1 MIPDSGRRPTM
12 ISHAEAS
19 SLTADDHDH
28 ASPVAHHF
36 DSASQQFEAGKLG
49 MWLFLVSE
57 VLFFSGLFVAYA
69 IYRHRHIEVFV
80 AGSELLD
87 VSLGAFNTVV
97 LLFSS
102 LTMALAVRSA
112 QLSDQRRLVIWLSI
126 TIACAVFFL
135 GVKGVEYSHKVHDG
149 LLWQGAISAE
159 PGTEINGVAAEEL
172 GTFFSIY
179 FAMTGLH
186 ALHIIGGIGVLI
198 WLLVRA
204 TRGHFSSTNFA
215 AVDYA
220 GLYWHLVDLVWIYL
234 FPLLYLI

>member
-1 MIPDSGRRPTM
+1 MIRQSEPSSPNSG
-12 ISHAEAS
+12 
-19 SLTADDHDH
+19 DHEH
-28 ASPVAHHF
+28 QSPIAHHF
-36 DSASQQFEAGKLG
+36 DSAAQQFEAGKLG

-57 VLFFSGLFVAYA
+57 ILFFSGLFVAYA
-69 IYRHRHIEVFV
+69 IYRNRHIEVFTV
-80 AGSELLD
+80 GSGLLD

-112 QLSDQRRLVIWLSI
+112 QLSERRRLVMWLSI

-149 LLWQGAISAE
+149 LLWQGAITAE
-159 PGTEINGVAAEEL
+159 PGTEINGVPTEKL

-204 TRGHFSSTNFA
+204 IRGDFSGTNFA
-215 AVDYA
+215 AVDFA